1 MTQAKL
7 ESRPRQTA
15 MDDYRC
21 WAQVAS
27 EFILEIREHLQTLPE
42 TVATT
47 QMIAKIDH
55 FLLHDK
61 LPLRSN

>member
-1 MTQAKL
+1 
-7 ESRPRQTA
+7 